1 VYVVN
6 LVLSDDEQKSL
17 VTALLYAREVF
28 TAAPAHWIR
37 LGVMADVETIV
48 TRVAPIPRHGQESKL
63 GFPGSSDARR
73 HVNNLLKTPAKPK
86 GD

>member
-1 VYVVN
+1 VN
-6 LVLSDDEQKSL
+6 LALTDSERQSL

-37 LGVMADVETIV
+37 PGVMADAETIL

-63 GFPGSSDARR
+63 GFPGSGDARR
-73 HVNNLLKTPAKPK
+73 HVSKLLKTPLKPK
-86 GD
+86 GE